1 MEEPVAWGM
10 GMGHDTAIVRQT
22 ARVRHIIFIELEL
35 DTSAGVSYI
44 IMLKNNIM
52 Y

>member
-10 GMGHDTAIVRQT
+10 GHDTAGVRQT
-22 ARVRHIIFIELEL
+22 ARERDIIFIFIELEL

>member
-10 GMGHDTAIVRQT
+10 GHDTAGVRQT
-22 ARVRHIIFIELEL
+22 ARERDIIFIFIEL